1 MVTPNQVDASSEI
14 DSSPEVTDSLPAGD
28 EPLIPADWDEQ
39 VLAAA
44 TDEATATGDETT
56 SDETISDDSGSQ
68 PEETSETAGSL
79 VATEGTPDEPTT
91 EEATPETSGRM
102 RTQEEWSKRE
112 SSIRQ
117 RENERENE
125 MHTLRNQVAQLQ
137 STYSDQVLD
146 AEVRG
151 YAQSLES
158 QLVAEGHDEAGA
170 NRLATQQ
177 ANAAKAS
184 FQAEQ
189 RANGLQQ
196 QLAQANQS
204 AETTS
209 KNATVNEMMRQHGV
223 PESQRALLQGYS
235 DPALL
240 VEASKVLG
248 EAESLRKQQ
257 ISAKRAE
264 VPAGGEANTF
274 DGGVGQGGTVT
285 DKQWLDS
292 VYAQGNS
299 NDHARANKVM
309 RSMGINLG

>member
-14 DSSPEVTDSLPAGD
+14 DSSPEVTDSLPVGD

-56 SDETISDDSGSQ
+56 SDDSEVQ
-68 PEETSETAGSL
+68 PEETSETTEELA
-79 VATEGTPDEPTT
+79 VTEGTPDEPIAD
-91 EEATPETSGRM
+91 EAETPEESGRM

-125 MHTLRNQVAQLQ
+125 MVALRNQVAQLQ

-158 QLVAEGHDEAGA
+158 QLVAEGHDEAAA
-170 NRLATQQ
+170 NRLATQT
-177 ANAAKAS
+177 ANAAKAG

-189 RANGLQQ
+189 RANALQQ
-196 QLAQANQS
+196 QLSQVNQS
-204 AETTS
+204 AEITS
-209 KNATVNEMMRQHGV
+209 KNASVNEMM
-223 PESQRALLQGYS
+223 
-235 DPALL
+235 
-240 VEASKVLG
+240 
-248 EAESLRKQQ
+248 
-257 ISAKRAE
+257 
-264 VPAGGEANTF
+264 
-274 DGGVGQGGTVT
+274 
-285 DKQWLDS
+285 
-292 VYAQGNS
+292 
-299 NDHARANKVM
+299 
-309 RSMGINLG
+309 

>member
-14 DSSPEVTDSLPAGD
+14 DSSPEVTDSLPVGD

-56 SDETISDDSGSQ
+56 SDDSEVQ
-68 PEETSETAGSL
+68 PEETSETTEELA
-79 VATEGTPDEPTT
+79 VTEGTPAEPIADEA
-91 EEATPETSGRM
+91 ETPEESGRM

-125 MHTLRNQVAQLQ
+125 MVALRNQVAQLQ

-170 NRLATQQ
+170 NRLATQT
-177 ANAAKAS
+177 ANAAKAG

-189 RANGLQQ
+189 RANALEQ
-196 QLAQANQS
+196 QLSQVNQS
-204 AETTS
+204 AEITS
-209 KNATVNEMMRQHGV
+209 KNASVNEMMRQHGV

-257 ISAKRAE
+257 ISAKQAE
-264 VPAGGEANTF
+264 VPSGGEANTF

-285 DKQWLDS
+285 DQQWLNS

>member
-14 DSSPEVTDSLPAGD
+14 DSSPEVTDSLPVGD

-56 SDETISDDSGSQ
+56 SDDSEVQ
-68 PEETSETAGSL
+68 PEETSETTEELA
-79 VATEGTPDEPTT
+79 VTEGTPAEPIADEA
-91 EEATPETSGRM
+91 ETPEESGRM

-125 MHTLRNQVAQLQ
+125 MVALRNQVAQLQ

-158 QLVAEGHDEAGA
+158 QLVAEGHDEAAA
-170 NRLATQQ
+170 NRLATQT
-177 ANAAKAS
+177 ANAAKAG

-189 RANGLQQ
+189 RANALEQ
-196 QLAQANQS
+196 QLSQVNQS
-204 AETTS
+204 AEITS
-209 KNATVNEMMRQHGV
+209 KNASVNEMMRQHGV

-257 ISAKRAE
+257 ISAKQAE
-264 VPAGGEANTF
+264 VPSGGEANTF

-285 DKQWLDS
+285 DQQWLNS

>member
-14 DSSPEVTDSLPAGD
+14 DSSPEVTDSLPVGD

-56 SDETISDDSGSQ
+56 SDDSEVQ
-68 PEETSETAGSL
+68 PEETSETTEELA
-79 VATEGTPDEPTT
+79 VTEGTPDEPIAD
-91 EEATPETSGRM
+91 EAETPEESGRM

-125 MHTLRNQVAQLQ
+125 MVALRNQVAQLQ

-151 YAQSLES
+151 YAQSLEA

-170 NRLATQQ
+170 NRLATQT
-177 ANAAKAS
+177 ANAAKAG

-189 RANGLQQ
+189 RANALQQ
-196 QLAQANQS
+196 QLSQVNQS
-204 AETTS
+204 AEITS
-209 KNATVNEMMRQHGV
+209 KNASVNEMMRQHGV

-257 ISAKRAE
+257 ISAKQAE
-264 VPAGGEANTF
+264 VPSGGEANTC

-285 DKQWLDS
+285 DQQWLNS

>member
-14 DSSPEVTDSLPAGD
+14 DSSPEVTDSLPVGD

-56 SDETISDDSGSQ
+56 SDDSEVQ
-68 PEETSETAGSL
+68 PEETSETTEELA
-79 VATEGTPDEPTT
+79 VTEGTPAEPIADEA
-91 EEATPETSGRM
+91 ETPEESGRM

-125 MHTLRNQVAQLQ
+125 MVALRNQVAQLQ

-170 NRLATQQ
+170 NRLATQT
-177 ANAAKAS
+177 ANAAKSA

-189 RANGLQQ
+189 RANALQQ
-196 QLAQANQS
+196 QLSQVNQS
-204 AETTS
+204 AEITS
-209 KNATVNEMMRQHGV
+209 KNASVNEMMRQHGV
-223 PESQRALLQGYS
+223 PEGQRALLQGYS

-257 ISAKRAE
+257 ISAKQAE
-264 VPAGGEANTF
+264 VPSGGEANTF

-285 DKQWLDS
+285 DQQWLNS

>member
-14 DSSPEVTDSLPAGD
+14 DSSPEVTDSLPVGD

-56 SDETISDDSGSQ
+56 SDDSEVQ
-68 PEETSETAGSL
+68 PEETSETTEELA
-79 VATEGTPDEPTT
+79 VTEGTPAEPIADEA
-91 EEATPETSGRM
+91 ETPEESGRM

-125 MHTLRNQVAQLQ
+125 MVALRNQVAQLQ

-177 ANAAKAS
+177 ANSVKAA

-189 RANGLQQ
+189 RANALEQ
-196 QLAQANQS
+196 QLSQVNQS
-204 AETTS
+204 AEITS
-209 KNATVNEMMRQHGV
+209 KNASVNEMMRQHGV

-240 VEASKVLG
+240 VEAAKVLG

-257 ISAKRAE
+257 ISAKQAE
-264 VPAGGEANTF
+264 VPSGGEANTF

-285 DKQWLDS
+285 DQQWLNS

>member
-14 DSSPEVTDSLPAGD
+14 DSSPEVTDSLPVGD

-56 SDETISDDSGSQ
+56 SDDSEVQ
-68 PEETSETAGSL
+68 PEETSETTEELA
-79 VATEGTPDEPTT
+79 VTEGTPAEPIADEA
-91 EEATPETSGRM
+91 ETPEESGRM

-125 MHTLRNQVAQLQ
+125 MVALRNQVAQLQ

-170 NRLATQQ
+170 NRLATQT
-177 ANAAKAS
+177 ANAAKAG

-189 RANGLQQ
+189 RANALEQ
-196 QLAQANQS
+196 QLSQVNQS
-204 AETTS
+204 AEVTS
-209 KNATVNEMMRQHGV
+209 KNASVNEMMRQHGV

-257 ISAKRAE
+257 ISAKQAE
-264 VPAGGEANTF
+264 VPSGGEANTF

-285 DKQWLDS
+285 DQQWLNS

>member
-14 DSSPEVTDSLPAGD
+14 DSSPEVTDSLPVGD

-56 SDETISDDSGSQ
+56 SDDSEVQ
-68 PEETSETAGSL
+68 PEETSETTEELA
-79 VATEGTPDEPTT
+79 VTEGTPAEPIADEA
-91 EEATPETSGRM
+91 ETPEESGRM

-125 MHTLRNQVAQLQ
+125 MVALRNQVAQLQ

-170 NRLATQQ
+170 NRLATQT
-177 ANAAKAS
+177 ANAAKSA

-189 RANGLQQ
+189 RANALEQ
-196 QLAQANQS
+196 QLSQVNQS
-204 AETTS
+204 AEITS
-209 KNATVNEMMRQHGV
+209 KNASVNEMMRQHGV
-223 PESQRALLQGYS
+223 PEGQRALLQGYS

-257 ISAKRAE
+257 ISAKQAE
-264 VPAGGEANTF
+264 VPSGGEANTF

-285 DKQWLDS
+285 DQQWLNS

>member
-14 DSSPEVTDSLPAGD
+14 DSSPEVTDSLPVGD

-56 SDETISDDSGSQ
+56 SDDSEVQ
-68 PEETSETAGSL
+68 PEETSETTEELA
-79 VATEGTPDEPTT
+79 VTEGTPDEPIAD
-91 EEATPETSGRM
+91 EAETPEESGRM

-125 MHTLRNQVAQLQ
+125 MVALRNQVAQLQ
-137 STYSDQVLD
+137 ATYSDQILE

-151 YAQSLES
+151 YEQSIQQDL
-158 QLVAEGHDEAGA
+158 LAEGHDEAGA
-170 NRLATQQ
+170 NRLAKRQ
-177 ANAAKAS
+177 ANTAKAS
-184 FQAEQ
+184 YQAEQ
-189 RANGLQQ
+189 RANALEQ
-196 QLAQANQS
+196 QLHQVNQS
-204 AETTS
+204 AEITS
-209 KNATVNEMMRQHGV
+209 KNASVNEMMRQHGV

-235 DPALL
+235 DPAMV
-240 VEASKVLG
+240 VEAAKVLG

-257 ISAKRAE
+257 ISAKQAE
-264 VPAGGEANTF
+264 VPSGGEANTF

-285 DKQWLDS
+285 DQQWLET

-309 RSMGINLG
+309 RSMGVNLG

>member
-14 DSSPEVTDSLPAGD
+14 DSSPEVTDSLPVGD

-56 SDETISDDSGSQ
+56 SDDSEVQ
-68 PEETSETAGSL
+68 PEETSETTEELA
-79 VATEGTPDEPTT
+79 VTEGTPDEPIAD
-91 EEATPETSGRM
+91 EAETPEESGRM

-125 MHTLRNQVAQLQ
+125 MVALRNQVAQLQ
-137 STYSDQVLD
+137 ATYSDQVLD

-158 QLVAEGHDEAGA
+158 QLVAEGHDEAAA
-170 NRLATQQ
+170 NRLATQT
-177 ANAAKAS
+177 ANAAKAG

-189 RANGLQQ
+189 RANALEQ
-196 QLAQANQS
+196 QLSQVNQS
-204 AETTS
+204 AEVTS
-209 KNATVNEMMRQHGV
+209 KNASVNEMMGQHGV

-257 ISAKRAE
+257 ISAKQAE
-264 VPAGGEANTF
+264 VPSGGEANTF

-285 DKQWLDS
+285 DQQWLNS

>member
-14 DSSPEVTDSLPAGD
+14 DSSPEVTDSLPVGD

-56 SDETISDDSGSQ
+56 SDDSEVQ
-68 PEETSETAGSL
+68 PEETSETTEELA
-79 VATEGTPDEPTT
+79 VTEGTPDEPIAD
-91 EEATPETSGRM
+91 EAETPEESGRM

-125 MHTLRNQVAQLQ
+125 MVALRNQVAQLQ
-137 STYSDQVLD
+137 STYSDQVID

-158 QLVAEGHDEAGA
+158 QLVAEGHDEAAA
-170 NRLATQQ
+170 NRLATQT
-177 ANAAKAS
+177 ANAAKAG

-189 RANGLQQ
+189 RANALEQ
-196 QLAQANQS
+196 QLSQVNQS
-204 AETTS
+204 AEVTS
-209 KNATVNEMMRQHGV
+209 KNASVNEMMRQHGV
-223 PESQRALLQGYS
+223 PEGQRALLQGYS

-257 ISAKRAE
+257 ISAKQAE
-264 VPAGGEANTF
+264 VPSGGEANSF

-285 DKQWLDS
+285 DQQWLNS

>member
-56 SDETISDDSGSQ
+56 SDDSEVQ
-68 PEETSETAGSL
+68 PEETSETTEELA
-79 VATEGTPDEPTT
+79 VTEGTPAEPIADEA
-91 EEATPETSGRM
+91 ETPEESGRM

-125 MHTLRNQVAQLQ
+125 MVALRNQVAQLQ

-170 NRLATQQ
+170 NRLATQT
-177 ANAAKAS
+177 ANAAKAG

-189 RANGLQQ
+189 RANALEQ
-196 QLAQANQS
+196 QLSQVNQS
-204 AETTS
+204 AEITS
-209 KNATVNEMMRQHGV
+209 KNASVNEMMRQHGV
-223 PESQRALLQGYS
+223 PESRRALLQGYS
-235 DPALL
+235 DPVLL
-240 VEASKVLG
+240 VEAAKVLG

-257 ISAKRAE
+257 ISAKQAE
-264 VPAGGEANTF
+264 VPSGGEANTF

-285 DKQWLDS
+285 DQQWLDS
-292 VYAQGNS
+292 VYAPGNS

>member
-14 DSSPEVTDSLPAGD
+14 DSSPEVTDSLPVGD

-56 SDETISDDSGSQ
+56 SDDSEVQ
-68 PEETSETAGSL
+68 PEETSETTEELA
-79 VATEGTPDEPTT
+79 VTEGTPAEPIADEA
-91 EEATPETSGRM
+91 ETPEESGRM

-125 MHTLRNQVAQLQ
+125 MYALRNQVAQLQ

-170 NRLATQQ
+170 NRLATQT
-177 ANAAKAS
+177 ANAAKAG

-189 RANGLQQ
+189 RANALEQ
-196 QLAQANQS
+196 QLSQVNQS
-204 AETTS
+204 AEVTS
-209 KNATVNEMMRQHGV
+209 KNASVNEMMRQHGV

-257 ISAKRAE
+257 ISAKQAE
-264 VPAGGEANTF
+264 VPSGGEANTF

-285 DKQWLDS
+285 DQQWLNS

>member
-14 DSSPEVTDSLPAGD
+14 DSSPEVTDSLPVGD

-56 SDETISDDSGSQ
+56 SDDSEVQ
-68 PEETSETAGSL
+68 PEETSETTEELA
-79 VATEGTPDEPTT
+79 VTEGTPAEPIADEA
-91 EEATPETSGRM
+91 ETPEESGRM

-125 MHTLRNQVAQLQ
+125 MVALRNQVAQLQ

-257 ISAKRAE
+257 ISAKQAE
-264 VPAGGEANTF
+264 VPSGGEANTF

-285 DKQWLDS
+285 DQQWLNS

>member
-14 DSSPEVTDSLPAGD
+14 DSSPEVTDSLPVGD

-56 SDETISDDSGSQ
+56 SDDSEVQ
-68 PEETSETAGSL
+68 PEETSETTEELA
-79 VATEGTPDEPTT
+79 VTEGTPDEPIAD
-91 EEATPETSGRM
+91 EAETPEESGRM

-125 MHTLRNQVAQLQ
+125 MVALRNQVAQLQ
-137 STYSDQVLD
+137 ATYSDQVLD

-158 QLVAEGHDEAGA
+158 QLVAEGHDEAAA
-170 NRLATQQ
+170 NRLATQT
-177 ANAAKAS
+177 ANAAKAG

-189 RANGLQQ
+189 RANALEQ
-196 QLAQANQS
+196 QLSQVNQS
-204 AETTS
+204 AEVTS
-209 KNATVNEMMRQHGV
+209 KNASVNEMMRQHGV

-257 ISAKRAE
+257 ISAKQAE
-264 VPAGGEANTF
+264 VPSGGEANTF

-285 DKQWLDS
+285 DQQWLES

>member
-1 MVTPNQVDASSEI
+1 MVTPNQVAASSEI
-14 DSSPEVTDSLPAGD
+14 DSSPEVTDSLPVGD

-56 SDETISDDSGSQ
+56 SDDSEVQ
-68 PEETSETAGSL
+68 PEETSETTEELA
-79 VATEGTPDEPTT
+79 VTEGTPAEPIADEA
-91 EEATPETSGRM
+91 ETPEESGRM

-125 MHTLRNQVAQLQ
+125 MVALRNQVAQLQ

-170 NRLATQQ
+170 NRLATQT
-177 ANAAKAS
+177 ANAAKAG

-189 RANGLQQ
+189 RANALQQ
-196 QLAQANQS
+196 QLSQVNQS
-204 AETTS
+204 AEITS
-209 KNATVNEMMRQHGV
+209 KNASVNEMMRQHGV

-257 ISAKRAE
+257 ISAKQAE
-264 VPAGGEANTF
+264 VPSGGEANTF

-285 DKQWLDS
+285 DQQWLNS

>member
-14 DSSPEVTDSLPAGD
+14 DSSPEVTDSLPVGD

-56 SDETISDDSGSQ
+56 SDDSEVQ
-68 PEETSETAGSL
+68 PEETSETTEELA
-79 VATEGTPDEPTT
+79 VTEGTPDEPIAD
-91 EEATPETSGRM
+91 EAETPEESGRM

-117 RENERENE
+117 RESERENE
-125 MHTLRNQVAQLQ
+125 MYALRNQVAQLQ

-170 NRLATQQ
+170 NRLATQT
-177 ANAAKAS
+177 ANAAKAG

-189 RANGLQQ
+189 RANALEQ
-196 QLAQANQS
+196 QLSQVNQS
-204 AETTS
+204 AEITS
-209 KNATVNEMMRQHGV
+209 KNASVNEMMRQHGV
-223 PESQRALLQGYS
+223 PEGQRALLQGYS

-248 EAESLRKQQ
+248 EAEGLRKQQ
-257 ISAKRAE
+257 IAAKQAE
-264 VPAGGEANTF
+264 VPSGGEANTF

-285 DKQWLDS
+285 DQQWLNS

>member
-14 DSSPEVTDSLPAGD
+14 DSSPEVTDSLPVGD

-56 SDETISDDSGSQ
+56 SDDSEVQ
-68 PEETSETAGSL
+68 PEETSETTEELA
-79 VATEGTPDEPTT
+79 VTEGTPAEPIADEA
-91 EEATPETSGRM
+91 ETPEESGRM

-125 MHTLRNQVAQLQ
+125 MVALRNQVAQLQ

-170 NRLATQQ
+170 NRLATQT
-177 ANAAKAS
+177 ANAAKAG

-189 RANGLQQ
+189 RANALEQ
-196 QLAQANQS
+196 QLSQVNQS
-204 AETTS
+204 AEITS
-209 KNATVNEMMRQHGV
+209 KNASVNEMMRQHGV
-223 PESQRALLQGYS
+223 PEGQRALLQGYS

-257 ISAKRAE
+257 ISAKQAE
-264 VPAGGEANTF
+264 VPSGGEANTF

-285 DKQWLDS
+285 DQQWLNS

>member
-1 MVTPNQVDASSEI
+1 V
-14 DSSPEVTDSLPAGD
+14 GD

-56 SDETISDDSGSQ
+56 SDDSEVQ
-68 PEETSETAGSL
+68 PEETSETTEELA
-79 VATEGTPDEPTT
+79 VTEGTPAEPIADEA
-91 EEATPETSGRM
+91 ETPEESGRM

-125 MHTLRNQVAQLQ
+125 MVALRNQVAQLQ

-158 QLVAEGHDEAGA
+158 QLVAEGHDEAAA
-170 NRLATQQ
+170 NRLAAQT
-177 ANAAKAS
+177 ANAAKSA

-189 RANGLQQ
+189 RANALEQ
-196 QLAQANQS
+196 QLSQVNQS
-204 AETTS
+204 AEITS
-209 KNATVNEMMRQHGV
+209 KNASVNEMMRQHGV

-257 ISAKRAE
+257 ISAKQAE
-264 VPAGGEANTF
+264 VPSGGEANTF

-285 DKQWLDS
+285 DQQWLNS

>member
-1 MVTPNQVDASSEI
+1 MVTPNQVAASSEI
-14 DSSPEVTDSLPAGD
+14 DSSPEVTDSLPVGD

-56 SDETISDDSGSQ
+56 SDDSEVQ
-68 PEETSETAGSL
+68 PEETSETTEELA
-79 VATEGTPDEPTT
+79 VTEGTPAEPIADEA
-91 EEATPETSGRM
+91 ETPEESGRM

-125 MHTLRNQVAQLQ
+125 MVALRNQVAQLQ

-170 NRLATQQ
+170 NRLATQT
-177 ANAAKAS
+177 ANAAKSA

-189 RANGLQQ
+189 RANALEQ
-196 QLAQANQS
+196 QLSQVNQS
-204 AETTS
+204 AEITS
-209 KNATVNEMMRQHGV
+209 KNASVNEMMRQHGV
-223 PESQRALLQGYS
+223 PEGQRALLQGYS

-257 ISAKRAE
+257 ISAKQAE
-264 VPAGGEANTF
+264 VPSGGEANTF

-285 DKQWLDS
+285 DQQWLNS

>member
-14 DSSPEVTDSLPAGD
+14 DSSPEVTDSLPVGD

-44 TDEATATGDETT
+44 TDEATATGAETP
-56 SDETISDDSGSQ
+56 SDDSEVQ
-68 PEETSETAGSL
+68 PEETSETTEELA
-79 VATEGTPDEPTT
+79 VTEGTPAEPIADEA
-91 EEATPETSGRM
+91 ETPEESGRM

-125 MHTLRNQVAQLQ
+125 MVALRNQVAQLQ

-158 QLVAEGHDEAGA
+158 QLVAEGHDEAAA
-170 NRLATQQ
+170 NRLATQT
-177 ANAAKAS
+177 ANAAKAG

-189 RANGLQQ
+189 RANALEQ
-196 QLAQANQS
+196 QLSQVNQS
-204 AETTS
+204 AEVTS
-209 KNATVNEMMRQHGV
+209 KNASVNEMMRQHGV

-235 DPALL
+235 DPAMV
-240 VEASKVLG
+240 VEAAKVLG
-248 EAESLRKQQ
+248 EAEGLRKQQ
-257 ISAKRAE
+257 ISAKQAE
-264 VPAGGEANTF
+264 VPSGGEANTF

-285 DKQWLDS
+285 DQQWLET

-309 RSMGINLG
+309 RSMGVNLG

>member
-1 MVTPNQVDASSEI
+1 MVTPNQVAASSEI
-14 DSSPEVTDSLPAGD
+14 DSSPEVTDSLPVGD

-56 SDETISDDSGSQ
+56 SDDSEVQ
-68 PEETSETAGSL
+68 PEETSETTEELA
-79 VATEGTPDEPTT
+79 VTEGTPAEPIADEA
-91 EEATPETSGRM
+91 ETPEESGRM

-125 MHTLRNQVAQLQ
+125 MVALRNQVAQLQ

-248 EAESLRKQQ
+248 EAENLRKQQ
-257 ISAKRAE
+257 IAAKRAE
-264 VPAGGEANTF
+264 VPAGGEVNTF

-285 DKQWLDS
+285 DKQWLNS
-292 VYAQGNS
+292 VYARGDS

>member
-14 DSSPEVTDSLPAGD
+14 DSSPEVTDSLPVGD

-56 SDETISDDSGSQ
+56 SDDSEVQ
-68 PEETSETAGSL
+68 PEETSETTEELA
-79 VATEGTPDEPTT
+79 VTEGTPAEPIADEA
-91 EEATPETSGRM
+91 ETPEESGRM

-125 MHTLRNQVAQLQ
+125 MVALRNQVAQLQ

-158 QLVAEGHDEAGA
+158 QLVAEGHDEAAA
-170 NRLATQQ
+170 NRLATQT
-177 ANAAKAS
+177 ANAAKAG

-189 RANGLQQ
+189 RANALEQ
-196 QLAQANQS
+196 QLSQVNQS
-204 AETTS
+204 AEVTS
-209 KNATVNEMMRQHGV
+209 KNASVNEMMRQHGV

-257 ISAKRAE
+257 ISAKQAE
-264 VPAGGEANTF
+264 VPSGGEANTF

-285 DKQWLDS
+285 DQQWLNS

>member
-14 DSSPEVTDSLPAGD
+14 DSSPEVTDSLPVGD

-44 TDEATATGDETT
+44 TDEVTATGDETT
-56 SDETISDDSGSQ
+56 SDDSEVQ
-68 PEETSETAGSL
+68 PEETSETTEELA
-79 VATEGTPDEPTT
+79 VTEGTPAEPIADEA
-91 EEATPETSGRM
+91 ETPEESGRM

-125 MHTLRNQVAQLQ
+125 MVALRNQVAQLQ

-177 ANAAKAS
+177 ANSVKAS
-184 FQAEQ
+184 FQTEQ
-189 RANGLQQ
+189 RANALEQ
-196 QLAQANQS
+196 QLSQVNQS
-204 AETTS
+204 AEITS
-209 KNATVNEMMRQHGV
+209 KNASVNEMMRQHGV

-257 ISAKRAE
+257 ISAKQAE
-264 VPAGGEANTF
+264 VPSGGEANTF

-285 DKQWLDS
+285 DQQWLNS

>member
-1 MVTPNQVDASSEI
+1 V
-14 DSSPEVTDSLPAGD
+14 GD

-56 SDETISDDSGSQ
+56 SDDSEVQ
-68 PEETSETAGSL
+68 PEETSETTEELA
-79 VATEGTPDEPTT
+79 VTEGTPAEPIADEA
-91 EEATPETSGRM
+91 ETPEESGRM

-125 MHTLRNQVAQLQ
+125 MVALRNQVAQLQ

-158 QLVAEGHDEAGA
+158 QLVAEGHDEAAA
-170 NRLATQQ
+170 NRLATQT
-177 ANAAKAS
+177 ANAAKAG

-189 RANGLQQ
+189 RANALEQ
-196 QLAQANQS
+196 QLSQVNQS
-204 AETTS
+204 AEITS
-209 KNATVNEMMRQHGV
+209 KNASVNEMMRQHGV

-257 ISAKRAE
+257 ISAKQAE
-264 VPAGGEANTF
+264 VPSGGEANTF

-285 DKQWLDS
+285 DQQWLNS

>member
-14 DSSPEVTDSLPAGD
+14 DSSPEVTDSLPVGD

-56 SDETISDDSGSQ
+56 SDDSEVQ
-68 PEETSETAGSL
+68 PEETSETTEELA
-79 VATEGTPDEPTT
+79 VTEGTPAEPIADEA
-91 EEATPETSGRM
+91 ETPEESGRM

-125 MHTLRNQVAQLQ
+125 MVALRNQVAQLQ

-146 AEVRG
+146 AEGRG

-170 NRLATQQ
+170 NRLATQT
-177 ANAAKAS
+177 ANAAKAG

-189 RANGLQQ
+189 RANALEQ
-196 QLAQANQS
+196 QLSQVNQS
-204 AETTS
+204 AEVTS
-209 KNATVNEMMRQHGV
+209 KNASVNEMMRQHGV

-257 ISAKRAE
+257 ISAKQAE
-264 VPAGGEANTF
+264 VPSGGEANTF

-285 DKQWLDS
+285 DQQWLNS

>member
-14 DSSPEVTDSLPAGD
+14 DSSPEVTDSLPVGD

-56 SDETISDDSGSQ
+56 SDDSEVQ
-68 PEETSETAGSL
+68 PEETSETTEELA
-79 VATEGTPDEPTT
+79 VTEGTPDEPIAD
-91 EEATPETSGRM
+91 EAETPEESGRM

-125 MHTLRNQVAQLQ
+125 MVALRNQVAQLQ

-177 ANAAKAS
+177 ANSVKSA

-189 RANGLQQ
+189 RANALEQ
-196 QLAQANQS
+196 QLSQVNQS
-204 AETTS
+204 AEITS
-209 KNATVNEMMRQHGV
+209 KNASVNEMMRQHGV

-257 ISAKRAE
+257 ISAKQAE
-264 VPAGGEANTF
+264 VPSGGEANTF

-285 DKQWLDS
+285 DQQWLNS